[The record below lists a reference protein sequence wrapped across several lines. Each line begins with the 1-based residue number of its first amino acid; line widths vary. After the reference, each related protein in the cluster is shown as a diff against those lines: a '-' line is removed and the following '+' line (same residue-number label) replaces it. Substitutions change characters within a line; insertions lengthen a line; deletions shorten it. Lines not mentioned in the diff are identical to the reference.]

1 MKGFFRLEL
10 QLTRSLVVFALSC
23 VAVASRLLALNFTR
37 KAAIFLLAVGTIA
50 CQAGEEEEFGVAV
63 KRSLDRSRLLY
74 PQSAEPGSA
83 LSHAIL
89 ARIDWMHRYN
99 RAMFSDPNWPL
110 RVTATEAAALG
121 IRPQQSASAR
131 PASGTGR
138 RFLAVVTRNFST
150 TGASFRKDQQII
162 LESVQDYGKR
172 GTTVANGRQ
181 VLVWLDNIRII
192 REISANEASP
202 VVVKV
207 ESARYGIPGQQA
219 YSVTGMVQ
227 SLIAPDNSGRYEI
240 FVSDALLTPVAARKL
255 SREASVVTDPV
266 TGQSAVRTLNRFLT
280 VTYTLNSST
289 RTKQAAAG
297 QTLVLD

>member
-1 MKGFFRLEL
+1 MGNLC
-10 QLTRSLVVFALSC
+10 QGPNVGMIA
-23 VAVASRLLALNFTR
+23 R
-37 KAAIFLLAVGTIA
+37 KAAIWLLTVAGTIA
-50 CQAGEEEEFGVAV
+50 CQAGEEEEFGVAI

-74 PQSAEPGSA
+74 PESAEPGSA

-131 PASGTGR
+131 PASATGR
-138 RFLAVVTRNFST
+138 RFLAVVTQNFGT

-172 GTTVANGRQ
+172 GTTVANGRE
-181 VLVWLDNIRII
+181 VLVWLDNVRIL
-192 REISANEASP
+192 REISPNEASP

-207 ESARYGIPGQQA
+207 ESARYGIPGGQA

-227 SLIAPDNSGRYEI
+227 SLIAPDTTGRYEI
-240 FVSDALLTPVAARKL
+240 FVSDALLTPAAARKL
-255 SREASVVTDPV
+255 NREASAVTDPV
-266 TGQSAVRTLNRFLT
+266 TGQGAVRTPDRFLT
-280 VTYTLNSST
+280 VTYTLRGLT
-289 RTKQAAAG
+289 RTKQAPAG
-297 QTLVLD
+297 QTLLLD